1 MAAFSSPRFRRFS
14 LYFLVAGALGTAVW
28 YFGFR
33 PKAQKDNYPRPA
45 WAGEGYPWRVPVRT
59 VAAALEDLPI
69 ELKAIGTVTPL
80 NTVTVKSRVDG
91 ELLRVLFEDGQR
103 VEKGDLLA
111 EIDPSSYRIA
121 LARATAQLKQ
131 SEARLKSAQSDLAR
145 ITELHDRKLTSSQ
158 ELEQQLALVAER
170 EGAVA
175 ADKAQVDDAQLK
187 LDYTRLDAPISGRT
201 GLRQVDAGNLVSASD
216 TDGVVVIMQTRPI
229 SVLFTIP
236 ELELTAVREAM
247 RQGQALSVEAWNRTE
262 TVRIAS
268 GVLKTMDN
276 AIDTATGTVRLKAE
290 FANDDERLFPRQF
303 VNVKMHVSTLKNAV
317 TIPGA
322 AVQFGARGTYVYVVD
337 KDNHANVRDIILGP
351 VNGTKQSVA
360 KGLKEGEAVV
370 LEGLDRLR
378 DGLTV
383 VVTNDSAVTATP

>member
-14 LYFLVAGALGTAVW
+14 LYFLVAAGLGTAVW

-33 PKAQKDNYPRPA
+33 TKTPDDKYPRPE

-59 VAAALEDLPI
+59 IAAAVQDLPI

-91 ELLRVLFEDGQR
+91 ELLRVAFEDGQR

-121 LARATAQLKQ
+121 LARTTAQLQQ
-131 SEARLKSAQSDLAR
+131 SEARLKSARTDLSR
-145 ITELHDRKLTSSQ
+145 LQELHQRNLVSNQ
-158 ELEQQLALVAER
+158 ELEQQVALVAER

-187 LDYTRLDAPISGRT
+187 LDYTRLEAPISGRT
-201 GLRQVDAGNLVSASD
+201 GLRQVDAGNLVSAND

-236 ELELTAVREAM
+236 ELELASVREAM
-247 RQGQALSVEAWNRTE
+247 LEGKPLSVEAWNRTE
-262 TVRIAS
+262 TVRIAA

-290 FANDDERLFPRQF
+290 FTNDDERLFPRQF
-303 VNVKMHVSTLKNAV
+303 VNVKMHVSTLKDAV
-317 TIPGA
+317 TIPSA

-337 KDNHANVRDIILGP
+337 KDNHANVRDIVLGP
-351 VNGTKQSVA
+351 VNASTQSVT
-360 KGLKEGEAVV
+360 KGLHAGEAVV

-383 VVTNDSAVTATP
+383 VVTNDAAVTATP